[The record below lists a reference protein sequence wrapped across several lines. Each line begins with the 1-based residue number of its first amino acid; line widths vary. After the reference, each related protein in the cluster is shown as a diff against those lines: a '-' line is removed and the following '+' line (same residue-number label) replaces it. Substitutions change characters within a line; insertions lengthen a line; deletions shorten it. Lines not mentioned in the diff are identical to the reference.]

1 MPLWMFVI
9 TTLGPFLQGSDI
21 FVNLALAN
29 EQGSA
34 IVTWVKDNQWLYLA
48 GVILSQVRQGCQVNN
63 EYVHPGKGKVMQL
76 V

>member
-9 TTLGPFLQGSDI
+9 TALGPFLQGTDV

-34 IVTWVKDNQWLYLA
+34 IVTWVKDNQWL
-48 GVILSQVRQGCQVNN
+48 
-63 EYVHPGKGKVMQL
+63 
-76 V
+76 

>member
-9 TTLGPFLQGSDI
+9 TALGPFLQGSDV

-34 IVTWVKDNQWLYLA
+34 IVTWV
-48 GVILSQVRQGCQVNN
+48 QGQPVT
-63 EYVHPGKGKVMQL
+63 L
-76 V
+76 TI